1 MWGYVGTL
9 STIVIDCTM
18 NLDEYS
24 LRFSESL
31 KSKTCAILI

>member
-9 STIVIDCTM
+9 STILINCTM
-18 NLDEYS
+18 DLDKYS

-31 KSKTCAILI
+31 KLFQKINFY